1 MNIEQQKA
9 RAQEEIAL
17 SIQDGTLSPEKI
29 DEIIDQFHQQTVAD
43 VVRIIKDQVEEING
57 EGSVFDDFANDIIN
71 QITNPKTDVW
81 PTTK

>member
-71 QITNPKTDVW
+71 QITNPKTDV
-81 PTTK
+81 